1 MILANDTETSP
12 YLIHLFRGCLLKKLI
27 LILTLIASNAVASD
41 IIQFNNGMTFN
52 HKLHQT
58 EKVGKCYVCH
68 ANVSVSADGKT
79 VTTSE
84 PGKIKGFGKEWSHK
98 YCTDCHD
105 LFGEGPVKCND
116 CHHLK
121 VSDH

>member
-1 MILANDTETSP
+1 M
-12 YLIHLFRGCLLKKLI
+12 LI
-27 LILTLIASNAVASD
+27 LILMLFSFNAVASNASVSD
-41 IIQFNNGMTFN
+41 IIRFKNGMTFN
-52 HKLHQT
+52 HKIHQT

-98 YCTDCHD
+98 YCTDCHE
-105 LFGEGPVKCND
+105 LFGEGPVTCKD
-116 CHHLK
+116 CHTEKDLP
-121 VSDH
+121 